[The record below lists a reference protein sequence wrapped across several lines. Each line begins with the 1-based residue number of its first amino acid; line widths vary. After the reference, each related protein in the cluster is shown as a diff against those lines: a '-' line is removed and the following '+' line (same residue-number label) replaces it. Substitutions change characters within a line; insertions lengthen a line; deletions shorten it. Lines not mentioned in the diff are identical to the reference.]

1 MKSRSLRIAIITF
14 PFLVTGLL
22 LFLLVMY
29 GLTII
34 DFDFAFSNK
43 NNPYGIQAIVA
54 YSPEEFSYLKEKSI
68 QQQQNDILWFRY
80 YSQEPIYLLGYYIC
94 NGIFCLKKL
103 DDGSYSPIAL
113 ELVNQPKKWAGTT
126 LGDLPWKIGDTVNI
140 KVKVAPVIIQKDE
153 GEEKIGLNYEK
164 VIVIDLGESK
174 IKEIK

>member
-1 MKSRSLRIAIITF
+1 MKSRSPRIAIITF

-22 LFLLVMY
+22 LFLLAIS

-54 YSPEEFSYLKEKSI
+54 YSPEESSHIKEKSI
-68 QQQQNDILWFRY
+68 QQQDVLWFRY
-80 YSQEPIYLLGYYIC
+80 YSQEPIHLLGYYIC

-103 DDGSYSPIAL
+103 DDGSFSPTTL
-113 ELVNQPKKWAGTT
+113 ELANQPKKWAGST
-126 LGDLPWKIGDTVNI
+126 LGDLPWKIGDIVNI
-140 KVKVAPVIIQKDE
+140 KVKVAPVIIQTDE
-153 GEEKIGLNYEK
+153 GEEKIVPDYEK
-164 VIVIDLGESK
+164 VMVIDLGKLK